1 MFTQVPSPQP
11 TLTKMGT
18 PTSCSRAGIVLI
30 TASAKSIATTAVAVL
45 AKTPTSPS
53 RVLAIVPSPQPT
65 LTLMGTPT
73 SCSRASIVHLTASAK
88 SIATTAVAVLAKTPT
103 SP

>member
-1 MFTQVPSPQP
+1 
-11 TLTKMGT
+11 
-18 PTSCSRAGIVLI
+18 
-30 TASAKSIATTAVAVL
+30 
-45 AKTPTSPS
+45 
-53 RVLAIVPSPQPT
+53 
-65 LTLMGTPT
+65 MGTPT